1 MKGDVELSKL
11 QIRLGDVRVPSYLKL
26 IEETE
31 QTHTNILK
39 TLQNIQIKDIQDLF
53 YILKPT
59 QQLYNCVC
67 GLLCLVAGVDKSIT
81 TDYLFLQQR
90 DWVASQSQFCK
101 SYEQI
106 NAILSNLQQN
116 LIKKKINIS
125 NIKEAQK
132 YYKEEIKGQ
141 VNSVSDKLE
150 KILTLSINYYTSF
163 YKIMKFNQKYEQQS
177 KTPQEKSS
185 DELKSYMLSKLNDN
199 FQDDDSEGKV
209 EEDTQIQ
216 NELVQQIPPTPKDQQ
231 TTFKMLSRF
240 KDFNSYKKGIADN
253 RKTSKS
259 PNLPSYSTTSKKQYY
274 QSKSP
279 ISSQNKNHDN
289 NYPSNEYM
297 SFQDH
302 VSVKSFQTQPQE
314 QFNSPK
320 NNQSN
325 KVVQQKSSQ
334 SKSPVIAVRQKEPLK
349 KHVVQLPEAPDLN
362 KLIEQIQNND
372 PNIEKQLKQELE
384 IIQKQINKLEAKKK
398 QLKWQDE
405 RQSKKIR
412 DQYEQQYLSEQIEQS
427 KQFLENRQK
436 FKEEQKVKLKKDFKK
451 QIKVQNE
458 AQDFQQQRVWSLFKE
473 LERSIM
479 QKDALQKDAS
489 WMEQQVCIK
498 NQGIQKY

>member
-1 MKGDVELSKL
+1 MKGDVEQSKL
-11 QIRLGDVRVPSYLKL
+11 QIRLDHVRVPSYLRL

-31 QTHTNILK
+31 QIYVNILK

-59 QQLYNCVC
+59 QQLYNSVC
-67 GLLCLVAGVDKSIT
+67 GLLCFVAGVDKSIT

-106 NAILSNLQQN
+106 NTILSNLQQN

-132 YYKEEIKGQ
+132 YYKEELKVQ

-163 YKIMKFNQKYEQQS
+163 YKIIKLNQKYELQS

-185 DELKSYMLSKLNDN
+185 DELKSYMLSKLNNN
-199 FQDDDSEGKV
+199 FQDDESEGKV
-209 EEDTQIQ
+209 EEETQIQ
-216 NELVQQIPPTPKDQQ
+216 NELVQQIPPTPKEQP
-231 TTFKMLSRF
+231 TPFKMLSRF
-240 KDFNSYKKGIADN
+240 KDFSSYQKGITEDQ
-253 RKTSKS
+253 KISKS
-259 PNLPSYSTTSKKQYY
+259 PKLPSYSTTSKKQYY

-279 ISSQNKNHDN
+279 LQSYNKQQEVN
-289 NYPSNEYM
+289 NPKNEYM
-297 SFQDH
+297 SFQDN

-320 NNQSN
+320 NNQTN
-325 KVVQQKSSQ
+325 KTAQQKSSQ
-334 SKSPVIAVRQKEPLK
+334 SKSPVVAIRQKVPQK
-349 KHVVQLPEAPDLN
+349 KHIIQLPEAPNLN
-362 KLIEQIQNND
+362 KIVEQIQSND
-372 PNIEKQLKQELE
+372 PNIEKQLKQELDMV
-384 IIQKQINKLEAKKK
+384 QKQIKKLEATKK
-398 QLKWQDE
+398 QLEWQDQ

-412 DQYEQQYLSEQIEQS
+412 DQYEQQYLSEQLEQS

-436 FKEEQKVKLKKDFKK
+436 FKEEQNAKLKSEFKK
-451 QIKVQNE
+451 QIKIKNE
-458 AQDFQQQRVWSLFKE
+458 VQDFQQQRVWSLFKE
-473 LERSIM
+473 LQRSIIQKEAL
-479 QKDALQKDAS
+479 QKDALQ
-489 WMEQQVCIK
+489 MEQLVCIK